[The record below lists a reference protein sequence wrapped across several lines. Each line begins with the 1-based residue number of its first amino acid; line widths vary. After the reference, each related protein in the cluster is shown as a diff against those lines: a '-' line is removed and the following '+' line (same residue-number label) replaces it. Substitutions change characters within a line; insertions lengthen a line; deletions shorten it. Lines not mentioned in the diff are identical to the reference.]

1 MFLKRNIFPLLSAL
15 LLSVF
20 LSGCRGVLK
29 SSWNNFTAYYNT
41 YYNAKHEFDDGLKQI
56 KKQKIPLNPEQ
67 PISVFTPVLNVGSD
81 NFDQATAKS
90 ADVLRNHP
98 TSRWADDA
106 LLLIGK
112 SYFYESKFVSAYQKF
127 DELSNTTKSSIMQQR
142 AAFWKGRAN
151 IEMKSYDQGI
161 DYLQRQLGDPDT
173 KWNKHLKAQTMMA
186 LAELQVGAED
196 YTSAISSIKDALDEL
211 DDREIKARSWFLL
224 GQLQEQ
230 ASDFDSAFES
240 YSHVG
245 DTHPEYELIS
255 AATKKQAVVSR
266 KGRHLNRALRIFTAM
281 SKDDKNYD
289 ILPELNY
296 EIAQT
301 LEAMNRYNQAEYI
314 YKQNL
319 RNKIKPP
326 DTNTKAQIYYGLGQ
340 IYRDHYHDLTTAAAY
355 FDSASSAARDLT
367 KLPNSFN
374 ANELAK
380 SFGEY
385 AKLRREIHDL
395 DSLYW
400 LGSLPK
406 QQFDSVIA
414 VVKKQKLEKL
424 KEEIKNKNT
433 QKNTLVNVRQIQS
446 NGQNQSN
453 YGFLNYQSPSM
464 VLEGSQAFHAIWGDR
479 PLVDNWRRM
488 TAIRNAMAQ
497 AGADSSAIVSNSM
510 SDQELQRNIQIDLS
524 NVPLTPEARA
534 KTLRQ
539 IAEHKYELGNVFYL
553 SLNMPDS
560 AISYYKSIVDKYSD
574 TNVAPQAM
582 YSLTQLYHDRGDTLR
597 AKTWADSVI
606 SMYPRSI
613 YTIQLQSTNLV
624 SDSTADNSQE
634 LAEAD
639 TDTLRTYYYQL
650 LDSTKYMSP
659 VKAAERLRSFGLNYS
674 VSDYAPDAL
683 YNAAQYYIMAAKN
696 DSAYKDLADIW
707 NQMHKE
713 WEQKKET
720 FGNLQDTARTKL
732 GNTTNLNDQEKAKW
746 KQIADSS
753 LTPPPFIEYYPYQG
767 AYWDSARTILN
778 QITSY
783 FPTYNKKDDVQT
795 LKSAIQE
802 IPKEKAKKEGG
813 K

>member
-1 MFLKRNIFPLLSAL
+1 M
-15 LLSVF
+15 
-20 LSGCRGVLK
+20 K

-41 YYNAKHEFDDGLKQI
+41 YYNAKHEFDDGIKQI
-56 KKQKIPLNPEQ
+56 KKQKIPLNPEK
-67 PISVFTPVLNVGSD
+67 PVAVFTPVLNVGSD
-81 NFDQATAKS
+81 NFDQAIAKS

-98 TSRWADDA
+98 TSKWADDA

-112 SYFYESKFVSAYQKF
+112 SYFYESKTFSAYQKF
-127 DELSNTTKSSIMQQR
+127 DELSNTTKSAIMQQR
-142 AAFWKGRAN
+142 AAFWKGRAD

-161 DYLQRQLGDPDT
+161 DYLQRQLSDPDT
-173 KWNKHLKAQTMMA
+173 KWNKHLKANTMMA

-196 YTSAISSIKDALDEL
+196 YTSAMSSIKGALHDL
-211 DDREIKARSWFLL
+211 DDREVKARAWFLL

-230 ASDFDSAFES
+230 ASDYESAFES
-240 YSHVG
+240 YRHVD
-245 DTHPEYELIS
+245 DTHPEYDLIS
-255 AATKKQAVVSR
+255 AAAKKQAVVAR
-266 KGRHLNRALRIFTAM
+266 KGGHPERALKIFTAM

-301 LEAMNRYNQAEYI
+301 LEAMKRYDQAENI
-314 YKQNL
+314 YQQSL
-319 RNKIKPP
+319 RNKVMPP
-326 DTNTKAQIYYGLGQ
+326 DANTKAQIYYGLGQ

-355 FDSASSAARDLT
+355 FDSSSSSARDLA

-374 ANELAK
+374 ASELAK

-385 AKLRREIHDL
+385 AKLRRDIHNL

-424 KEEIKNKNT
+424 KEEIKNRNT
-433 QKNTLVNVRQIQS
+433 QKNTLVNVSQIQ
-446 NGQNQSN
+446 NNDQNSGN
-453 YGFLNYQSPSM
+453 YGFLNYQSPTM
-464 VLEGSQAFHAIWGDR
+464 VLEASQAFHAIWGDR
-479 PLVDNWRRM
+479 PLVDNWRRID
-488 TAIRNAMAQ
+488 AIRNARVQ
-497 AGADSSAIVSNSM
+497 TGTDSTAVVSNSM

-534 KTLRQ
+534 ETRRQ

-560 AISYYKSIVDKYSD
+560 AISYYEDIIHRYSD

-582 YSLTQLYHDRGDTLR
+582 YSLTQLYHDRGDSTQ
-597 AKTWADSVI
+597 AKVWADSVMSI
-606 SMYPRSI
+606 YPRSI
-613 YTIQLQSTNLV
+613 FATQLQASNLV
-624 SDSTADNSQE
+624 SDSTVDNAQE
-634 LAEAD
+634 VEVVG

-650 LDSTKYMSP
+650 LDSTKYMTP

-683 YNAAQYYIMAAKN
+683 YNAAQFYIMAAKN
-696 DSAYKDLADIW
+696 DSTYQHLSDIW
-707 NQMHKE
+707 NQMHNE
-713 WEQKKET
+713 WDQKKEAFAT
-720 FGNLQDTARTKL
+720 LQDTARAKL
-732 GNTTNLNDQEKAKW
+732 GDTTDLSDKEKAKW

-778 QITSY
+778 QISSY
-783 FPTYNKKDDVQT
+783 FPTYTKKGDVQT

-802 IPKEKAKKEGG
+802 IPKEKAKKERG